1 MSLNRVVLIGNVG
14 KVPEI
19 RYIDKSVCTATFSL
33 ATSSPGYTL
42 PNGTNVPER
51 TEWHRI
57 LLWRRLAEI
66 AERYIRKGD
75 KIYVEG
81 ELRYRSYT
89 DTKGKTHQVTEVWGN
104 HLELL
109 SGRVLAEQNNQPVPP
124 TAPATP
130 TPKEELPF

>member
-14 KVPEI
+14 KDPEI
-19 RYIDKSVCTATFSL
+19 RYIDKSVCTAAFSL

-89 DTKGKTHQVTEVWGN
+89 DAKGKTHQVTEIWGN

-109 SGRVLAEQNNQPVPP
+109 SGRALAEQSNQPATP
-124 TAPATP
+124 TTSATP

>member
-14 KVPEI
+14 KDPEI
-19 RYIDKSVCTATFSL
+19 RYIDKSVCTAAFSL

-89 DTKGKTHQVTEVWGN
+89 DAKGKTHQVTEIWGN

-109 SGRVLAEQNNQPVPP
+109 SGRALAEQSNQLTTP
-124 TAPATP
+124 TTSATP